1 MYTYGHATKR
11 GRAAVYG
18 RAFTDNQDTGLS
30 TATQADQGRR
40 QGELLGFSVQPGHHR
55 GENPSVLDTHRSSD
69 FLIADEWAAH
79 INTYGGAGEVTHDFR
94 ESPDSTGYYEM
105 YGTVNFQGPGK
116 LSINV
121 RGRFGPTWG
130 TWSRIDLYCFEQ

>member
-69 FLIADEWAAH
+69 FLIADPDLIQCQKPMDRFSTDTQRFIVELYQH
-79 INTYGGAGEVTHDFR
+79 YTGERLLRRNATNHDHR
-94 ESPDSTGYYEM
+94 Y
-105 YGTVNFQGPGK
+105 
-116 LSINV
+116 
-121 RGRFGPTWG
+121 FGQANISCTRQ
-130 TWSRIDLYCFEQ
+130 SFY